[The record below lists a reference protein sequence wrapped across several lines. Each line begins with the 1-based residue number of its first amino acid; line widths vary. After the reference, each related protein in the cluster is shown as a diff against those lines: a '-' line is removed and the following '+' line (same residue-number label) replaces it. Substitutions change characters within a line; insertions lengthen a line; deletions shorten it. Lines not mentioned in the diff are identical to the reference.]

1 MGVSVLLDTHVLLW
15 ALLSPGRLSARAL
28 ALLKDPATTVLV
40 SPVSALEIATKHR
53 LGKLA
58 GVEPVIMGYAAH
70 LATLG
75 ARELPL
81 LSSHALA
88 AELFAV
94 PHRDP
99 FDRLLAA
106 QAITEG
112 LPLLSGDAMMA
123 QFPGLVISW

>member
-1 MGVSVLLDTHVLLW
+1 VSILLDTHALLW
-15 ALLSPGRLSARAL
+15 ALLSPSKLSARAQ
-28 ALLKDPATTVLV
+28 ALLKDPATIVLV

-70 LATLG
+70 LVTLG

-81 LSSHALA
+81 LSTHALA
-88 AELFAV
+88 AGMFAV

-106 QAITEG
+106 QATTEG
-112 LPLLSGDAMMA
+112 LPLLSGDSMMA
-123 QFPGLVISW
+123 QFPGLVIFW

>member
-1 MGVSVLLDTHVLLW
+1 MSVLLDTHVLLW
-15 ALLSPGRLSARAL
+15 ALLSPDRLSARAL
-28 ALLKDPATTVLV
+28 ALLKDPGTAVLV

-58 GVEPVIMGYAAH
+58 GGEPVITGYTAH

-75 ARELPL
+75 AQELPL
-81 LSSHALA
+81 LSTHAMA
-88 AELFAV
+88 AGLFAV

-112 LPLLSGDAMMA
+112 LTLLTGDAAMA
-123 QFPGLVISW
+123 QFPGLVICW

>member
-1 MGVSVLLDTHVLLW
+1 MGVRVLLDTHVLLW
-15 ALLSPGRLSARAL
+15 AFLSPERLSARART
-28 ALLKDPATTVLV
+28 LLKDPGTTVLV
-40 SPVSALEIATKHR
+40 SPVSALEIATKYR

-58 GVEPVIMGYAAH
+58 GAEPVIMGYAAH

-75 ARELPL
+75 ARELPI
-81 LSSHALA
+81 LSTHALA
-88 AELFAV
+88 AGLFAV

-106 QAITEG
+106 QAVTEG
-112 LPLLSGDAMMA
+112 VALLTSDPMLA